1 MRCSVRRAY
10 RVKAAAVG
18 GVSSVAETAAYET
31 RQSATASFLAI
42 IDECAIGE
50 YSGSVDHAENQNFLH
65 FVPGAR
71 GADRTQLQAIFVGGQ
86 GREREVELVDTGRQW
101 FRDRLQLAHDG
112 ATAVEQARRD
122 HRLHSGRAIGRHA
135 HEQALG
141 AAERA
146 RRGGS
151 GVGVAADLRE
161 LAGRTRPQDLRRR
174 KRGSRHL
181 EVGHRDAAIVGIE
194 RSPAAALN
202 RHLDRDETGRRIE
215 GGATCVSRSQELF
228 DEHFSFAVDGLQ
240 GNRDHPLVARRLGAG
255 FPGDGDARE
264 PLRRGA
270 RHANPRTDVRARAR
284 GPEGDRLGRAGFGG

>member
-1 MRCSVRRAY
+1 MRPSGTSISFEPSRVCSRSMVTPPCCSPLTISFRRSGGSVSTHRKSRGRATSASMRCSVRRAY

-42 IDECAIGE
+42 TDECAIGE

-86 GREREVELVDTGRQW
+86 GRKREVELVDAGRQW
-101 FRDRLQLAHDG
+101 FRDRLQLPHGG

-122 HRLHSGRAIGRHA
+122 HRLRSGRAIGRHA

-146 RRGGS
+146 
-151 GVGVAADLRE
+151 
-161 LAGRTRPQDLRRR
+161 
-174 KRGSRHL
+174 
-181 EVGHRDAAIVGIE
+181 
-194 RSPAAALN
+194 
-202 RHLDRDETGRRIE
+202 
-215 GGATCVSRSQELF
+215 
-228 DEHFSFAVDGLQ
+228 
-240 GNRDHPLVARRLGAG
+240 
-255 FPGDGDARE
+255 
-264 PLRRGA
+264 
-270 RHANPRTDVRARAR
+270 
-284 GPEGDRLGRAGFGG
+284 